1 LPDTSGTIWER
12 SRRGTES
19 SRPETDTGDRDAG
32 FDPAEA
38 IPLLARTPAV
48 LRALLEG
55 LPEAWTT
62 ATEGPATWSAFD
74 VVGHLIHGERTDWI
88 PRAELILAHG
98 ESRTFDVFDRFAM
111 FQESR
116 GKSLGELL
124 DLFRELR
131 AANVARLQAMRL
143 SPADLDRRGRHPE
156 LGSVTLGQHLA
167 TWVAHD
173 LSHLAQIARV
183 MGRRYSRAAG
193 PWRAYLPMLRQEA

>member
-1 LPDTSGTIWER
+1 VTS
-12 SRRGTES
+12 
-19 SRPETDTGDRDAG
+19 DAAVR
-32 FDPAEA
+32 FEPAEA
-38 IPLLARTPAV
+38 IPVLARTPAV
-48 LRALLEG
+48 LHALLDA

-62 ATEGPATWSAFD
+62 ANEGPETWSAFD

-98 ESRTFDVFDRFAM
+98 ESRTFEVFDRFAM
-111 FQESR
+111 FEASR

-124 DLFRELR
+124 STFAQLR
-131 AANVARLQAMRL
+131 AANVARLEALRL
-143 SPADLDRRGRHPE
+143 APEDLARRGRHPE

-183 MGRRYSRAAG
+183 MGRRYSEAAG
-193 PWRAYLPMLRQEA
+193 PWRAYLPMLGQAPSPGPAIPPAGDT

>member
-1 LPDTSGTIWER
+1 VVRFE
-12 SRRGTES
+12 
-19 SRPETDTGDRDAG
+19 
-32 FDPAEA
+32 PAEA

-48 LRALLEG
+48 LHALLDG
-55 LPEAWTT
+55 LPEVWTT
-62 ATEGPATWSAFD
+62 ANEGPGTWSAFD

-111 FQESR
+111 FEASR
-116 GKSLGELL
+116 GQTLGELL
-124 DLFRELR
+124 DTFAQLR
-131 AANVARLQAMRL
+131 AANVARLEALRL
-143 SPADLDRRGRHPE
+143 APEDIARRGRHPE

-183 MGRRYSRAAG
+183 MGRRYSEAAG
-193 PWRAYLPMLRQEA
+193 PWRAYLPMLRQEPSPGPAIPPAGDA